1 MNAASAPSG
10 IVIGQL
16 KVRWMVDAELREA
29 DRARLDRLVR
39 GLCDGP
45 LEDTLH
51 DTADGHP
58 AEVCVRRV
66 VVPSYRTR
74 WDCTDAELVS
84 GWAGAIGRA
93 VSAST
98 VPGRDVVRFASRA
111 HAQADLIV
119 SVLTGDRERV
129 WAWRLLGL
137 WPAGN
142 WPDAEAVARTV
153 AAAVDER
160 PGALVALAVA
170 AARAGQLGRFTD
182 YLGLAALTEYTR
194 HAWRAAGGRA
204 GPAPAADGQAGPG
217 DAFAVR
223 LAALVRRHS
232 QIVTSAPGRLAAR
245 TVGPDGSGSAD
256 LSASAGSRPPAGT
269 DPLAESLA
277 TLALLEVEPAMAA
290 HPAARTAV
298 SVTARGLRPAPVGRP
313 DTVGHRAGRA
323 SPRQV
328 GRPARGGRASP
339 RPAGRPPCGSRPA
352 GRPSCGSRAPP
363 GAGRDRGTGAPA
375 RPRRRRTGPAA
386 VRRTGHLAR
395 RRRRRAGS
403 GPYRGRHVLGRPAL
417 PASGRLRTRHPGVG
431 DGATR

>member
-313 DTVGHRAGRA
+313 GHRRP
-323 SPRQV
+323 PRRPCV
-328 GRPARGGRASP
+328 TSAGRPACPGRPSVTPASRTAP
-339 RPAGRPPCGSRPA
+339 LREPAGRTALLREP
-352 GRPSCGSRAPP
+352 RA
-363 GAGRDRGTGAPA
+363 A
-375 RPRRRRTGPAA
+375 RCRTGPRHRRARPPTAA
-386 VRRTGHLAR
+386 PYRSR
-395 RRRRRAGS
+395 RRPSYRPPRPPPAAPRRIRPVSGTPRLGAACSSCFRSSPNSASRRR
-403 GPYRGRHVLGRPAL
+403 
-417 PASGRLRTRHPGVG
+417 
-431 DGATR
+431 